1 MNATS
6 DNVLHVKKYP
16 NRRYYDSTRGE
27 HVSLAGLHDLVCAGH
42 EIQVTDSQT
51 GEDITHVVLTQ
62 IILDHHAPKLAIFP
76 AAILH
81 QIIRTQQAFLGGVI
95 EQFVRQSLAVQQ
107 QTQEQWARMW
117 QSALSVASA
126 PPTATAPPPPHPAGP
141 APSAPPSRPGASPFD
156 WSRSW
161 IDALTAATR
170 PPALP
175 GSDPAHPPPDT
186 SAATPAPGERDEL
199 RELREQIAAL
209 TRRLEALDA
218 REAQANRAGEGASRQ
233 AG

>member
-1 MNATS
+1 MNATP
-6 DNVLHVKKYP
+6 DNVLRIKKYP

-107 QTQEQWARMW
+107 QTQEQWSRMW
-117 QSALSVASA
+117 QSALGLPPAPAAPTA
-126 PPTATAPPPPHPAGP
+126 PPTPAAAPASAAPPPRAG
-141 APSAPPSRPGASPFD
+141 ATPFD
-156 WSRSW
+156 WSRAW
-161 IDALTAATR
+161 VDALTAATR
-170 PPALP
+170 APAQP
-175 GSDPAHPPPDT
+175 DARSARQPPDAP
-186 SAATPAPGERDEL
+186 AAAPARDESDEL
-199 RELREQIAAL
+199 RELREQLAAL
-209 TRRLEALDA
+209 TRRLEALDS
-218 REAQANRAGEGASRQ
+218 REARANRAGEGTSGQTR
-233 AG
+233 